1 MSVSQAFDDCGQRGF
16 IAEVHLSIQM
26 ASFVQAE
33 RPRHKAAL
41 SALAEPLPLS
51 IEELAAEATAR
62 NSDIH
67 LHYIGGAPMAALCRE
82 FGVSDD
88 YVRAV
93 VQHRGGWRHG

>member
-1 MSVSQAFDDCGQRGF
+1 MLGLDYTERGQRGPV
-16 IAEVHLSIQM
+16 AEIHLSIRM
-26 ASFVQAE
+26 AEQVLVE

-51 IEELAAEATAR
+51 VEELAAEATAR

>member
-1 MSVSQAFDDCGQRGF
+1 MLGLDYTERGQRGPV
-16 IAEVHLSIQM
+16 AEIHLSIRMTEQ
-26 ASFVQAE
+26 VLVE

-51 IEELAAEATAR
+51 IEELAAEASSR